1 MKIKIIADK
10 SNKELIK
17 KRMKEQNIIESND
30 DYELLIIDP
39 SYQKKEII
47 GRINQDEFIMIKPE
61 DIIYVESYGHEIL
74 CHTIIHKAN
83 INEKLYEIE
92 ELFES
97 YGFIRIHKSYVIN
110 RHQIATIKPT
120 FNTKFILT
128 MKNKTKLEVSRNYYY
143 LFKSKIGM

>member
-10 SNKELIK
+10 NHKELIK
-17 KRMKEQNIIESND
+17 KKMKEQNLIESND

-39 SYQKKEII
+39 SYNKKEII
-47 GRINQDEFIMIKPE
+47 GKINQDEFIMIKPE

-74 CHTIIHKAN
+74 CHTINHRAN

-92 ELFES
+92 DLFES

-110 RHQIATIKPT
+110 KHQIATIKPT
-120 FNTKFILT
+120 LNTKFILT